1 MKKDI
6 IKVKAD
12 SDIGPICCCWFST
25 SSEKW
30 QLDTI
35 NVSGTFIHVSSA
47 SIIRSFFDIKFVTNK
62 IAKNISTIFLLIKAG
77 YDANT
82 IRQMGLL

>member
-1 MKKDI
+1 MKKDM
-6 IKVKAD
+6 IKVRAN
-12 SDIGPICCCWFST
+12 SNIGPIWCYWFST

-35 NVSGTFIHVSSA
+35 DVSGTFIHVSSA
-47 SIIRSFFDIKFVTNK
+47 SIIRSFFDIKFVTDR
-62 IAKNISTIFLLIKAG
+62 IAKNISTIFLLIKTS
-77 YDANT
+77 YDVNT